1 MLRKIRDNVQKF
13 LTEME
18 RMPGVPRFVLT
29 ILCGI
34 AALMVTVLVVIIP
47 WHVLFIM
54 GLAIAGIVA
63 MSEYG
68 WSWLAK
74 WFDDK
79 EAR

>member
-1 MLRKIRDNVQKF
+1 MLRKIRDSVQKF

-29 ILCGI
+29 IVLGI
-34 AALMVTVLVVIIP
+34 VALMVTVLVVIIP